1 MACRLTI
8 KTKGGKESK
17 LFNNLNDRF
26 GENQAKDLY
35 SLSNTNTFKNWINKN
50 SQYNFDRNGEVEFKA
65 VLDFN
70 QNYYTEPV
78 KEIREISKTTQ
89 TKIDLLKE
97 SFKNVG
103 VNVNVVEDYDL
114 VGRAK
119 LEAATENTI
128 PTIVFNPDKVFS
140 DTIIH
145 EFGHIYIDLLGY
157 NHPLVQAG
165 IKQLKDSP
173 LWMEVQSKYPNLSNE
188 SLGKEVLVTAIGNE
202 GSVLF
207 ENQNAE
213 NLKKETRLKRIL
225 NAIFSSIA
233 KLLGIKVYVARQLA
247 AEMLNK
253 NIQNELTG
261 KISNYEQWSKDL
273 DVAVPNE
280 EAIKQT
286 ELTLYLNNKVTNLYR
301 QIRKYKNI
309 APEYSDELK
318 DLVKDIQLSDTE
330 NQLEKL
336 NDHISRSLGKI
347 INLPDDQGSMQK
359 RVTGIEGRLIK
370 TEETLKKIV
379 KLNNAIKSKILNDT
393 RLSDKEILNLKNSKK
408 SLLMSSIRNLYHMNV
423 ELDSFRDLADLNDNA
438 DYPSEIKDAIIKLQG
453 NIGKIETLYR
463 RTIRSSKQAFLLE
476 LQEYSSNQKVI
487 DDAMKIFEDNFDE
500 SGAQRWMDAL
510 ADTNHSFIA
519 LVRKRV
525 SEEQDRGRRDSLK
538 LKAEWKDRISDL
550 KKNGISI
557 DVFFEE
563 VDGYKTGKFIQEY
576 DYSSFYTLRSKVF
589 DEANKLKIKADSL
602 PKGAA
607 RSKLLKK
614 AKSIIR
620 DFYVNNMEPVENWE
634 KIVKLRRDKLSDEKF
649 ESWVDSNIYKD
660 TAGNIYPSGELLQ
673 IKKSKYKNAKFDALM
688 ADPNKKEFYDYYQ
701 RLINDLTGHSRNEFL
716 KKGFMPA
723 VPIDQRTYFKSL
735 KDSIGFKTKQEEQ
748 EEFATD
754 EAKEVLVD
762 EKGDVINFVPF
773 YYMSKLNQVNKKKIT
788 DDMTEDE
795 KNAVISENRNID
807 AENRKAHL
815 DALDFNLERTMITFI
830 DTAINHRSKSAMEEQ
845 VLLAREVLTHT
856 RIKKKSFKNTVDKIA
871 KQDMGEDKGLD
882 FDASQSNI
890 LKHFDDW
897 IKMVFY
903 EDFAADEGAW
913 TKASRV
919 LQNWA
924 SIRGIGWN
932 MFSGINNKVYGMYQ
946 MNVEAAGAQFFNYKH
961 YRKAS
966 GEYYSHFHEYLMQ
979 GINASVRG
987 EQAGQFATNSLTGG
1001 LMVHFDILQSQDEL
1015 ADMAGG
1021 PERSKL
1027 HRLKF
1032 FTDSAYAMQ
1041 HIGEHTMQNITL
1053 LSMLK
1058 KYKVDNTGKI
1068 YRNPSVYARK
1078 NGLKYNT
1085 PEEKTSINKKFEELD
1100 TVHNSYEQVDGYA
1113 QLKEGYKITDKE
1125 WSEFR
1130 QEVIG
1135 VNQYLHGIYNKE
1147 DAGAMQKYGLARL
1160 AIQFRKW
1167 ARPGWNR
1174 RFGTKFGQSF
1184 WNERRNMLD
1193 EGMYVTT
1200 AKFMVTMLKDYK
1212 NFFSNAKLNWDTL
1225 DETQK
1230 ANVKRSAMELLLTT
1244 GVFLLGQA
1252 LRGMEDDDKELGETA
1267 WFNILMYQVDRLWTE
1282 QMTYS
1287 PMYGWFNEGSKMIQS
1302 PTASWNMVEDVFKL
1316 SYNSFAY
1323 PFRSEDERIFKS
1335 GVNYGEGRVSTYF
1348 RKSIP
1353 LYNQIGRIE
1362 RLKKNNKFYKLF

>member
-1 MACRLTI
+1 MACKLI
-8 KTKGGKESK
+8 VKTKKGKISK

-35 SLSNTNTFKNWINKN
+35 SLADTPTFKTWLSKN
-50 SQYNFDRNGEVEFKA
+50 SHYKFDKNEEIEFKA

-70 QNYYTEPV
+70 ENFYTEPI
-78 KEIREISKTTQ
+78 KKTREVSKVTQ
-89 TKIDLLKE
+89 TKINLLKD

-103 VNVNVVEDYDL
+103 VTVNVVEDYELD
-114 VGRAK
+114 GRAK
-119 LEAATENTI
+119 LDAAVGNEI
-128 PTIVFNPDKVFS
+128 PTIRFNPSRVFS

-145 EFGHIYIDLLGY
+145 EFGHIYVDLLGY
-157 NHPLVQAG
+157 EHPLVQAG
-165 IKQLKDSP
+165 IGQLKESS
-173 LWMEVQSKYPNLSNE
+173 LWIQIKSKYPNLTME
-188 SLGKEVLVTAIGNE
+188 ALGKEVLVTAIGKE
-202 GSVLF
+202 GAKLF
-207 ENQNAE
+207 ENQNKQ
-213 NLKKETRLKRIL
+213 NRIQRIFS
-225 NAIFSSIA
+225 AIFSA
-233 KLLGIKVYVARQLA
+233 VGKLLGINTNVAKQLA
-247 AEMLNK
+247 SEMLNK

-261 KISNYEQWSKDL
+261 EISTYDQWSKDL
-273 DVAVPNE
+273 DSSVLNE
-280 EAIKQT
+280 EAIAQT
-286 ELTLYLNNKVTNLYR
+286 ELTHYLNNKVTNLYR
-301 QIRKYKNI
+301 QIRKYKSI
-309 APEYSDELK
+309 SPEYSDELK

-330 NQLEKL
+330 VQLEKL

-347 INLPDDQGSMQK
+347 VTLPNGEK
-359 RVTGIEGRLIK
+359 RVTGIQGRLIK
-370 TEETLKKIV
+370 TEEALKKV
-379 KLNNAIKSKILNDT
+379 RKLDDAIKSKRLNNT
-393 RLSDKEILNLKNSKK
+393 FLTDKEIENLRETKK
-408 SLLMSSIRNLYHMNV
+408 SLLMGAIRNLYHMNV
-423 ELDSFRDLADLNDNA
+423 ELDSFRDLADLDDTI
-438 DYPSEIKDAIIKLQG
+438 DYPPQIQEAISKLQDNIG
-453 NIGKIETLYR
+453 NIEKLYKK
-463 RTIRSSKQAFLLE
+463 TIRASKLAFRLE
-476 LQEYSSNQKVI
+476 LQEYSSNQEVI
-487 DDAMKIFEDNFDE
+487 DDAMRIFDDNFDE

-519 LVRKRV
+519 LIRKRV
-525 SEEQDRGRRDSLK
+525 AEEQDRGRRDSLR
-538 LKAEWKDRISDL
+538 LKAEWKERMADL
-550 KKNGISI
+550 KKKGISI

-563 VDGYKTGKFIQEY
+563 VDGVKTGRLIQEY
-576 DYSSFYTLRSKVF
+576 DYSSYYTLRSKVF
-589 DEANKLKIKADSL
+589 DEVNELKIKADSL

-634 KIVKLRRDKLSDEKF
+634 QIVKERREKLSDEKF

-660 TAGNIYPSGELLQ
+660 SSGNIYPSGELLQ
-673 IKKSKYKNAKFDALM
+673 IKKSKYKNPKFDVLM
-688 ADPNKKEFYDYYQ
+688 KDPNKKEFYDYYQ

-716 KKGFMPA
+716 RKGWIPA
-723 VPIDQRTYFKSL
+723 VPLDQRTYLKAL
-735 KDSIGFKTKQEEQ
+735 KDSIGFKTKKEEQ

-773 YYMSKLNQVNKKKIT
+773 YYMAKLNQLDKKKIT
-788 DDMTEDE
+788 DDMTAEE
-795 KNAVISENRNID
+795 KNAILE
-807 AENRKAHL
+807 ENRKIDEANRQAHL
-815 DALDFNLERTMITFI
+815 DALDFNLERTMISFI

-856 RIKKKSFKNTVDKIA
+856 RIKKKSFKSSIDKIA
-871 KQDMGEDKGLD
+871 KQDMGEDRGLD

-890 LKHFDDW
+890 LQHFDDW

-924 SIRGIGWN
+924 SLRGIGWN
-932 MFSGINNKVYGMYQ
+932 IFSGINNKVYGMYQ
-946 MNVEAAGAQFFNYKH
+946 MNVESAGGQFFGYKH
-961 YRKAS
+961 YRQAS

-979 GINASVRG
+979 GINASIRG
-987 EQAGQFATNSLTGG
+987 EQPSQFATNSLTGG

-1021 PERSKL
+1021 PEASKL
-1027 HRLKF
+1027 HRFKF

-1058 KYKVDNTGKI
+1058 KYKIDPSNGKI
-1068 YRNPSVYARK
+1068 YRNPAAYARK
-1078 NGLKYNT
+1078 NGLGYST
-1085 PEEKTSINKKFEELD
+1085 AEEKASINKKFEELD
-1100 TVHNSYEQVDGYA
+1100 TVHSAYELVDGYA
-1113 QLKEGYKITDKE
+1113 QLKEGFKITDKE

-1147 DAGAMQKYGLARL
+1147 DAGAMQKFGLARL

-1193 EGMYVTT
+1193 EGMYVST
-1200 AKFMVTMLKDYK
+1200 AKFTWKMLKDYR
-1212 NFFSNAKLNWDTL
+1212 NMFTNAKLNWDSL

-1244 GVFLLGQA
+1244 SVYVLGQV
-1252 LRGMEDDDKELGETA
+1252 LRGMEDDDEELA
-1267 WFNILMYQVDRLWTE
+1267 DSMMFNVLMYQVDRLWTE

-1302 PTASWNMVEDVFKL
+1302 PTASWNMVEDIFKL
-1316 SYNSFAY
+1316 SYNTFAY
-1323 PFRSEDERIFKS
+1323 PFRTEDERVFKS
-1335 GVNYGEGRVSTYF
+1335 GVNYGDSKISTYF

-1353 LYNQIGRIE
+1353 LYNQLGRID

>member
-1 MACRLTI
+1 MACRLI
-8 KTKGGKESK
+8 VKTKGGKESK
-17 LFNNLNDRF
+17 LFNDLNDRF

-35 SLSNTNTFKNWINKN
+35 SLSNTPTFKRWVNKN
-50 SQYNFDRNGEVEFKA
+50 SHYKFDRNEEIEFKA

-70 QNYYTEPV
+70 ENFYTEPV
-78 KEIREISKTTQ
+78 KEVREISEKTQ
-89 TKIDLLKE
+89 LKIDLLKE

-103 VNVNVVEDYDL
+103 IDVDVVEDYDL
-114 VGRAK
+114 QGRAK
-119 LEAATENTI
+119 LEAAEDNKK
-128 PTIVFNPDKVFS
+128 PTIIFNPDKVFS

-145 EFGHIYIDLLGY
+145 EFGHIYVDLLGY

-165 IKQLKDSP
+165 IKQLKESP
-173 LWMEVQSKYPNLSNE
+173 LWVQVQAKYPHLSNE
-188 SLGKEVLVTAIGNE
+188 ALGKEVLVTAIGNE
-202 GSVLF
+202 GAVLF
-207 ENQNAE
+207 ENQGR
-213 NLKKETRLKRIL
+213 ETRIKRIL
-225 NAIFSSIA
+225 NAIFSAVA
-233 KLLGIKVYVARQLA
+233 KLLGIEVNVSRQLA

-261 KISNYEQWSKDL
+261 EISTYDQWSQDL
-273 DVAVPNE
+273 DAAIPND
-280 EAIKQT
+280 EAIVQT
-286 ELTLYLNNKVTNLYR
+286 ELTSYLNNKVTNLYR

-309 APEYSDELK
+309 APEYADELK
-318 DLVKDIQLSDTE
+318 DLVNDIQLADTE

-336 NDHISRSLGKI
+336 NDHISRSLGKV
-347 INLPDDQGSMQK
+347 INLPDDQGNIQK

-370 TEETLKKIV
+370 TEETLSKIRKLDDAIKTK
-379 KLNNAIKSKILNDT
+379 KLNNTILSN
-393 RLSDKEILNLKNSKK
+393 KEIQNLTNSKK
-408 SLLMSSIRNLYHMNV
+408 SLLMSAIRNLYHMNV

-438 DYPSEIKDAIIKLQG
+438 DYPAEIKDAIVRLQN

-463 RTIRSSKQAFLLE
+463 RTIRASKQAFLLQ
-476 LQEYSSNQKVI
+476 LQDYSSNQKVI
-487 DDAMKIFEDNFDE
+487 DDAMKIFDDNFDE

-525 SEEQDRGRRDSLK
+525 AEEQDRGRRDSIK
-538 LKAEWKDRISDL
+538 LKAEWKNEIDIL

-576 DYSSFYTLRSKVF
+576 DYTSFYTLRSKVF
-589 DEANKLKIKADSL
+589 EEANELKIKADNL

-607 RSKLLKK
+607 RSKMLKK
-614 AKSIIR
+614 AKSLVR
-620 DFYVNNMEPVENWE
+620 DFYANNMEPVENWQE
-634 KIVKLRRDKLSDEKF
+634 IVKKRRERLSDEKF

-660 TAGNIYPSGELLQ
+660 AAGNIYPSGELLQ
-673 IKKSKYKNAKFDALM
+673 IKKSKYRNPKFDALM
-688 ADPNKKEFYDYYQ
+688 ADPIKKRFHDYYQ

-716 KKGFMPA
+716 RKGFLPA
-723 VPIDQRTYFKSL
+723 VPVDQRTYFKSI
-735 KDSIGFKTKQEEQ
+735 KDSVGWKTKKEEQ

-773 YYMSKLNQVNKKKIT
+773 YYMAKLNQANKTKIT
-788 DDMTEDE
+788 DEMTDAER
-795 KNAVISENRNID
+795 NAAIAENKKID
-807 AENRKAHL
+807 ADNRKAHL

-871 KQDMGEDKGLD
+871 KQDMGEDRGLD

-932 MFSGINNKVYGMYQ
+932 VFSGINNKVYGMYQ
-946 MNVEAAGAQFFNYKH
+946 MNVEAAGSQFFGYKE
-961 YRKAS
+961 YRKGSA
-966 GEYYSHFHEYLMQ
+966 EYYSNFHEYLMQ

-987 EQAGQFATNSLTGG
+987 EQPGQFATNSLTGG

-1015 ADMAGG
+1015 ADLAGG

-1053 LSMLK
+1053 LAMLK
-1058 KYKVDNTGKI
+1058 KYRVDPANGKI
-1068 YRNPSVYARK
+1068 YRNPAMYAKK
-1078 NGLKYNT
+1078 NGLKYST
-1085 PEEKTSINKKFEELD
+1085 AEQKATINKKFEELNSVQD
-1100 TVHNSYEQVDGYA
+1100 SYELVDGYA
-1113 QLKEGYKITDKE
+1113 QLKEGHNITDKE

-1147 DAGAMQKYGLARL
+1147 DAGAMQKFGLARL
-1160 AIQFRKW
+1160 AVQFRKW

-1200 AKFMVTMLKDYK
+1200 AKFMTTMLKDYK

-1244 GVFLLGQA
+1244 GVYILGQV
-1252 LRGMEDDDKELGETA
+1252 LRGMEDDDKELEDSA
-1267 WFNILMYQVDRLWTE
+1267 WFNIMMYQVDRLWTE

-1287 PMYGWFNEGSKMIQS
+1287 PLYGWFNEGSKMIQS
-1302 PTASWNMVEDVFKL
+1302 PTASWNMVEDIFKL
-1316 SYNSFAY
+1316 SFNAFAY
-1323 PFRSEDERIFKS
+1323 PFRSEDERTFRS
-1335 GVNYGEGRVSTYF
+1335 GVNYGEDKVSVYF